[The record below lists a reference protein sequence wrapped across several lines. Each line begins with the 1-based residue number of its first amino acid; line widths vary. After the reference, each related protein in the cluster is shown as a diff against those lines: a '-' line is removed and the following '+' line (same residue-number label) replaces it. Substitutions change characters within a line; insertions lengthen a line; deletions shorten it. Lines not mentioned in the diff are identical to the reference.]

1 MTLGDSDTPPIPTPT
16 PHQSVTPP
24 VEPTP
29 AVPPAA
35 APVEPPAPS
44 APPAAPSAPPA
55 YSGDLP
61 PAPPPLP
68 PEGAPAYATPGYTAP
83 AYATPAYGTPGAYA
97 PARPQG
103 LSIASLICGIAGVI
117 FSFGGLGL
125 LPSIAGIVTGHLAR
139 KRQPWARGLWL
150 TGMITGYVGL
160 AISIIAGIFIIIFFV
175 FAASQSRNYGSYG
188 YNS

>member
-16 PHQSVTPP
+16 PEQSVTPP
-24 VEPTP
+24 VEPAP
-29 AVPPAA
+29 VVPSAT
-35 APVEPPAPS
+35 APVEPPA
-44 APPAAPSAPPA
+44 APPAAPSVPPA

-68 PEGAPAYATPGYTAP
+68 PEGAPAYTTPTYTSP
-83 AYATPAYGTPGAYA
+83 AYTTPGAYA

-103 LSIASLICGIAGVI
+103 LSIASLICGIAGVVL
-117 FSFGGLGL
+117 SFGGLGL

-160 AISIIAGIFIIIFFV
+160 AISIIAGIIIIIIFV